1 MKGKVIMVEI
11 NSYLSFHFLG
21 CDRKSRKLF
30 LALPREK
37 SDSTE
42 WTAGNIY
49 DEDLNTVGSWY
60 DLFPLN
66 FLEEQ
71 FTMMNDAVSNFRA
84 FVTDTWLT
92 DEEIIKLMFLHGK
105 FYFQRLQLGYIQ
117 TLDDEEF
124 SSLFA
129 TMINPYEIVQ
139 EINQLFENKIELWG
153 VL

>member
-66 FLEEQ
+66 FLEVQ

-84 FVTDTWLT
+84 FVTDT
-92 DEEIIKLMFLHGK
+92 
-105 FYFQRLQLGYIQ
+105 
-117 TLDDEEF
+117 
-124 SSLFA
+124 
-129 TMINPYEIVQ
+129 
-139 EINQLFENKIELWG
+139 
-153 VL
+153 